1 MLPSSFRAK
10 RLAACSVF
18 LNCCERIIRCAGIE
32 DGQRRAQGARR
43 SGALGASRRIMP
55 FRRSGVR
62 AHRRETHLVGR
73 GAMKRNTTGGTLA
86 ETVHGLVAV
95 GVIARVEAH
104 RVET

>member
-1 MLPSSFRAK
+1 MNEESDERGTRTVSEEREERDGATRSA
-10 RLAACSVF
+10 RLGELC
-18 LNCCERIIRCAGIE
+18 
-32 DGQRRAQGARR
+32 
-43 SGALGASRRIMP
+43 MP
-55 FRRSGVR
+55 FRRSGGR

-73 GAMKRNTTGGTLA
+73 GAMKRNTAGGTLA